1 MKGAKK
7 LFNVLHE
14 DCELQSPELQKT
26 VNQLRTVIA
35 KAERTGGYVF
45 THPLYKEISKMC
57 SILKNK
63 TSNTESCKALSLIQ
77 RYFDQL
83 NHNDFHDYE
92 ADELIDSA
100 ARDSWDP
107 ISDD

>member
-26 VNQLRTVIA
+26 VNQLRTVISE
-35 KAERTGGYVF
+35 AERIGDYVF
-45 THPLYKEISKMC
+45 THPLYKEISEMC
-57 SILKNK
+57 STLQDK
-63 TSNTESCKALSLIQ
+63 TSNTESRKSLRLIQ
-77 RYFDQL
+77 RHFDRL

-92 ADELIDSA
+92 ADE
-100 ARDSWDP
+100 
-107 ISDD
+107 